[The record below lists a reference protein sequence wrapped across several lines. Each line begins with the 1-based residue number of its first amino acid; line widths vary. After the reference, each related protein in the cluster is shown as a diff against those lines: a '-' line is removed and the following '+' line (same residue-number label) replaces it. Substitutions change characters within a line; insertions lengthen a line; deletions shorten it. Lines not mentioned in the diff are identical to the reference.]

1 MVGELV
7 RITIARRN
15 TKNKVVISQRN
26 INSKNLK
33 KYGIYK
39 KNKETGEVILA
50 KKIKYQT
57 KTGKI
62 VNKAK
67 PVNSKNLF
75 RMPEGYYVNYEPKKP
90 VSIKVKRYDATGN
103 IRTDTIVETQERIK
117 IGYRRRGKT
126 YARNNKSFQ
135 SPNLK
140 KYGIY
145 KKNKETG
152 EIVLAKK
159 IKYQTKTGKIVSK
172 AKPVNSK
179 NLFRT
184 PEGYYVKYEPKKLV
198 SIKVKRY
205 DATGNIRT
213 DTIVE
218 TQERIKIGYRRRG
231 KTYVRNNKSFQ
242 SPDKE
247 GMDVARGIPL
257 PTRFLTGTITFT
269 FPNGVVEKVNTRSK
283 SQLRNTSYTKEDMV
297 GQAINFAVAQLLNS
311 NIISEL
317 INAGVKVGSDE
328 LKQYVTDIDLNLVKW
343 I

>member
-90 VSIKVKRYDATGN
+90 VSIKVKRYGATGN

-117 IGYRRRGKT
+117 IGYRRRGK
-126 YARNNKSFQ
+126 A
-135 SPNLK
+135 
-140 KYGIY
+140 
-145 KKNKETG
+145 
-152 EIVLAKK
+152 
-159 IKYQTKTGKIVSK
+159 
-172 AKPVNSK
+172 
-179 NLFRT
+179 
-184 PEGYYVKYEPKKLV
+184 
-198 SIKVKRY
+198 
-205 DATGNIRT
+205 
-213 DTIVE
+213 
-218 TQERIKIGYRRRG
+218 
-231 KTYVRNNKSFQ
+231 YVRNNKTFQ
-242 SPDKE
+242 ATDKE
-247 GMDVARGIPL
+247 GIDVARGIPL
-257 PTRFLTGTITFT
+257 PTRFLTGTITFS

-297 GQAINFAVAQLLNS
+297 GQAINFAIAQLLNS
-311 NIISEL
+311 NIIGDL
-317 INAGVKVGSDE
+317 INAGIKVGSDE
-328 LKQYVTDIDLNLVKW
+328 LKQFISDIDLNLVKW

>member
-7 RITIARRN
+7 KITIARRN
-15 TKNKVVISQRN
+15 TKDKIVINQRN
-26 INSKNLK
+26 IN
-33 KYGIYK
+33 
-39 KNKETGEVILA
+39 
-50 KKIKYQT
+50 
-57 KTGKI
+57 
-62 VNKAK
+62 
-67 PVNSKNLF
+67 
-75 RMPEGYYVNYEPKKP
+75 PK
-90 VSIKVKRYDATGN
+90 
-103 IRTDTIVETQERIK
+103 
-117 IGYRRRGKT
+117 
-126 YARNNKSFQ
+126 
-135 SPNLK
+135 NLK

-159 IKYQTKTGKIVSK
+159 IKYQTKTGKIVNK

-218 TQERIKIGYRRRG
+218 TQERVKLGYRRRG
-231 KTYVRNNKSFQ
+231 RSYVRNNKPFQ
-242 SPDKE
+242 STDKE
-247 GMDVARGIPL
+247 GMDSARGIPL

-283 SQLRNTSYTKEDMV
+283 SQLRNTSYTKEDMIS
-297 GQAINFAVAQLLNS
+297 QAISFAVAQLLNS
-311 NIISEL
+311 NIIGEL
-317 INAGVKVGSDE
+317 ISAGIKVGSDE
-328 LKQYVTDIDLNLVKW
+328 LKQYITDMDLNLVKW